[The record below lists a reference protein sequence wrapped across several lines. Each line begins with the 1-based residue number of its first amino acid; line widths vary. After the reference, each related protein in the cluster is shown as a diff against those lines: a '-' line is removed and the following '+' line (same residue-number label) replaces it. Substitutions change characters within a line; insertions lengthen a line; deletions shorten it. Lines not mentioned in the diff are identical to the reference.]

1 MIVVDSSTWIDYF
14 NGAARPHAIRLDDA
28 LRDEEDLATL
38 PIVVAEVLQGIRSD
52 PEFAG
57 AQAILEAFPIIHP
70 TLKSHVR
77 AAQLH
82 RALRR
87 RGITVRGIIDCIIA
101 ETCLE
106 LEAQL
111 LSPDADFERIA
122 RHTSLQLWRQ

>member
-1 MIVVDSSTWIDYF
+1 
-14 NGAARPHAIRLDDA
+14 
-28 LRDEEDLATL
+28 
-38 PIVVAEVLQGIRSD
+38 
-52 PEFAG
+52 
-57 AQAILEAFPIIHP
+57 
-70 TLKSHVR
+70 
-77 AAQLH
+77 
-82 RALRR
+82 LRR